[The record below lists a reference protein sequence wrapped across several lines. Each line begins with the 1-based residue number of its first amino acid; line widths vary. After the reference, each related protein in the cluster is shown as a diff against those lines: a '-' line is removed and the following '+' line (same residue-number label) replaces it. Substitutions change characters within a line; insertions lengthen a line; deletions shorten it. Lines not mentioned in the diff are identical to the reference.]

1 MQLVACQNC
10 HTQYDVTCV
19 VTDRFTC
26 RCGEEVE
33 NKIPQSVDA
42 LVHRCGAC
50 GAQVGASAESCEF
63 CGSDIVQEL
72 GPSSLICPECFARN
86 AEESRFCTACG
97 VGFHPEALVVPGHE
111 VPCPDCTTLMPA
123 SQVAGVSLN
132 ECGSCRG
139 LWVPGENFDALVSHA
154 AEAQRDGQ
162 ALTRPPRVAGANPSQ
177 QQVRYR
183 KCPECDAFMQRRNYQ
198 KSSGVITDVCN
209 THGTWLDADE
219 LEQIAGFILSGGTTS
234 QTLLDEEK
242 DAATQA
248 AALAG
253 ARMRT
258 QQSFRLDHRDFDR
271 GDKGLLGLLFDILT

>member
-1 MQLVACQNC
+1 
-10 HTQYDVTCV
+10 
-19 VTDRFTC
+19 
-26 RCGEEVE
+26 
-33 NKIPQSVDA
+33 
-42 LVHRCGAC
+42 
-50 GAQVGASAESCEF
+50 
-63 CGSDIVQEL
+63 
-72 GPSSLICPECFARN
+72 
-86 AEESRFCTACG
+86 
-97 VGFHPEALVVPGHE
+97 
-111 VPCPDCTTLMPA
+111 
-123 SQVAGVSLN
+123 
-132 ECGSCRG
+132 
-139 LWVPGENFDALVSHA
+139 
-154 AEAQRDGQ
+154 
-162 ALTRPPRVAGANPSQ
+162 
-177 QQVRYR
+177 
-183 KCPECDAFMQRRNYQ
+183 MQRRNYQ